1 MEYKKIYEPEELQ
14 EIVAWARK
22 NMHRM
27 PKSLK
32 LDDSA
37 FIEDLHYT
45 MDTYCEICEEHK
57 LNPTYGAQIRHIFM
71 MRDKLLADNLLLP
84 EDTPVEDAPASPAPT
99 EGE

>member
-37 FIEDLHYT
+37 YIEDLHYT

-57 LNPTYGAQIRHIFM
+57 NNPTYGAQIRHIFM

-84 EDTPVEDAPASPAPT
+84 EDTPVEDTPAPT
-99 EGE
+99 APTSEE